1 MNYSLALSYIFQDKD
16 WLKKTL
22 LGGLCIFIAVFS
34 GILFFVAF
42 FAIGY
47 YINVLRH
54 VMNNA
59 EKPLPEWDN
68 NWSQFFTDGLM
79 GALILLIYFIIIGG
93 LGAVIIVNFAIG
105 DMADYE
111 KVLGIIFTA
120 LGILLGLTIFGN
132 LGLMRFAATNDFAA
146 AFRLPEI
153 SQMLKNDF
161 GNFVTIVLFTSLLN
175 AMLFLAGLAILSP
188 FTNFWG
194 YLVQAHLFG
203 QFAKGVNSTA
213 PAAVQPVV

>member
-1 MNYSLALSYIFQDKD
+1 MNYSIALSYIFQDKD
-16 WLKKTL
+16 WLKKNL
-22 LGGLCIFIAVFS
+22 LGGLCLFIAIFS
-34 GILFFVAF
+34 GILFFAAF

-54 VMNNA
+54 VMQGG

-68 NWSQFFTDGLM
+68 NWGKFFADGLM
-79 GALILLIYFIIIGG
+79 GALILLIYFIAIGG
-93 LGAVIIVNFAIG
+93 LGAILIVNFALS

-111 KVLGIIFTA
+111 KVLGIIFSA
-120 LGILLGLTIFGN
+120 LGILLGLTVMSN

-146 AFRLPEI
+146 AFRLSEI
-153 SQMLKNDF
+153 SQLVKNDF
-161 GNFVTIVLFTSLLN
+161 GNFVTIVLFTSLLH
-175 AMLFLAGLAILSP
+175 AILFVAGLAIFSP

-203 QFAKGVNSTA
+203 QFAQPKNATL
-213 PAAVQPVV
+213 PVVPSAA

>member
-1 MNYSLALSYIFQDKD
+1 MNYSTALSYIFQDKD
-16 WLKKTL
+16 WLKKIVF
-22 LGGLCIFIAVFS
+22 GGFCLFIAVFT
-34 GILFFVAF
+34 GILFFAAF
-42 FAIGY
+42 FSIGY
-47 YINVLRH
+47 YVTVLRH
-54 VMNNA
+54 VMQGE

-68 NWSQFFTDGLM
+68 NWSKFFVDGLM
-79 GALILLIYFIIIGG
+79 GALILFVYFIVIGG
-93 LGAVIIVNFAIG
+93 IGAIIIVNFAMG

-111 KVLGIIFTA
+111 KVLGIVFTA
-120 LGILLGLTIFGN
+120 LGILLGLTIMGN
-132 LGLMRFAATNDFAA
+132 LGLMQFAATNDFAA

-175 AMLFLAGLAILSP
+175 AMLFLAGLGIFSP

-203 QFAKGVNSTA
+203 QFAKGVNSSTL
-213 PAAVQPVV
+213 AVQAAS

>member
-1 MNYSLALSYIFQDKD
+1 MNYSTALSYIFQDKD
-16 WLKKTL
+16 WLKKTV
-22 LGGLCIFIAVFS
+22 LGGFFLFIAVFS

-47 YINVLRH
+47 YVSVLRH
-54 VMNNA
+54 VMQGA

-68 NWSQFFTDGLM
+68 NWGKFFTDGLM
-79 GALILLIYFIIIGG
+79 GALIIFVYLIVIGG
-93 LGAVIIVNFAIG
+93 LGAIIIVNFAMS

-120 LGILLGLTIFGN
+120 LGILLGLTIMGN
-132 LGLMRFAATNDFAA
+132 LGLMQFAATNDFAA

-153 SQMLKNDF
+153 SQLLKNDF

-175 AMLFLAGLAILSP
+175 AMLFLAGLGIFSP

-194 YLVQAHLFG
+194 YMVQAHLFG
-203 QFAKGVNSTA
+203 QFAKGVNSTV
-213 PAAVQPVV
+213 PVVQPAG